1 MSGIYAFILG
11 IVAVIGAWL
20 FGKAKGTSET
30 KTKISGQVIIEKQK
44 AEKAEKEKDL
54 ALGTAGI
61 INAQTAEQQSLND
74 FFNEFETKVAEAKK
88 EENPSLAIDAAK
100 ILSERASQW
109 ANRNL

>member
-1 MSGIYAFILG
+1 MKAF
-11 IVAVIGAWL
+11 L
-20 FGKAKGTSET
+20 FGLLLLFASAFLGKLSGKKET
-30 KTKISGQVIIEKQK
+30 KTKISGEITILKQK

-88 EENPSLAIDAAK
+88 EENPSIAIDAARV
-100 ILSERASQW
+100 LSEKAENW
-109 ANRNL
+109 KNRNL

>member
-1 MSGIYAFILG
+1 MKAF
-11 IVAVIGAWL
+11 L
-20 FGKAKGTSET
+20 FGLFLLFASAFLGKLSGKKET
-30 KTKISGQVIIEKQK
+30 KTKISGEITILKQK
-44 AEKAEKEKDL
+44 AEKAEKEKVL

-74 FFNEFETKVAEAKK
+74 FFNEFENKVAEAKK
-88 EENPSLAIDAAK
+88 EENPSLAIDAAR